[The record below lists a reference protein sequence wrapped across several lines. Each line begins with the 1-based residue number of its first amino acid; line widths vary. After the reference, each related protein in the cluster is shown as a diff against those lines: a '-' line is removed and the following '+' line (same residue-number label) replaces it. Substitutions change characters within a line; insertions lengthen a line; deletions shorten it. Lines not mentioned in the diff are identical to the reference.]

1 MRDRWQNITK
11 MTIVIIAHLIEYTR
25 ELAVSAGWQANFGVW
40 VFDSNNFQHRQSDQ
54 GHGARKHKHQRQRN
68 TSRIGKV
75 ESVGDFFFF
84 FHLRYANNLQLVVP
98 RNPHT
103 NTNTCTSLSNQ
114 SAFGQLRQ
122 QTQKQTNCV
131 DAEMPIEDEV
141 EKKNTRNIQTNH
153 IIDRQS
159 VGLVVWLGAY
169 APISM
174 IVICY
179 CNFTDTEKN
188 CSSHSARFAVACVAG
203 GGHSTL

>member
-84 FHLRYANNLQLVVP
+84 FHLRYANNLQLVVL

-103 NTNTCTSLSNQ
+103 NTNTCISLSNQ

-141 EKKNTRNIQTNH
+141 EKKVQEIFKQ
-153 IIDRQS
+153 II
-159 VGLVVWLGAY
+159 
-169 APISM
+169 
-174 IVICY
+174 
-179 CNFTDTEKN
+179 
-188 CSSHSARFAVACVAG
+188 
-203 GGHSTL
+203 